1 MSKYTVKQG
10 KRPALSQ
17 GGLAKPSEPIKP
29 SASKKTTI
37 TKAPKSLTK
46 TLHPSNLHKHGYDFA
61 ALSKALPAL
70 APFVGPNAY
79 GNISIDFANP
89 DAVKQLNAALLLHHY
104 HIHDWDIPQGYLC
117 PPIPGRVDYLHYLAD
132 LLNSSHKGKAN
143 RNIRALDIGTGAN
156 GIYPLLGIASYS
168 WQFVGSDIDKVSL
181 DNVGKILA
189 MNPQLAAKL
198 SLRQQLNP
206 RAIFNGVIEKGEYFD
221 VTLCNP
227 PFHRSMADASAGTR
241 RKLNN
246 LAKNKGQSQPQAAQ
260 AQVALNFGGQ
270 KAELWC
276 EGGEAAFLANMIS
289 ESKGFAAQCLWF
301 TSLVS
306 KSENLKP
313 CYAQLA
319 KQEASDVKTIEM
331 HQGNKITRILAWS
344 YLSPSQRQAWAK
356 LRDQSR

>member
-1 MSKYTVKQG
+1 MSKLISKQG

-17 GGLAKPSEPIKP
+17 SGLAKPSTSKKS
-29 SASKKTTI
+29 SASKNANTETVKPL
-37 TKAPKSLTK
+37 TKA
-46 TLHPSNLHKHGYDFA
+46 LHPRNVHKYGYDFA
-61 ALSKALPAL
+61 ALSKTLPAL
-70 APFVGPNAY
+70 TPFVGPNAY

-104 HIHDWDIPQGYLC
+104 SIRDWDIPHGYLC

-132 LLNSSHKGKAN
+132 LLSAPHKGKAN

-156 GIYPLLGIASYS
+156 GIYPLLGIESYS
-168 WQFVGSDIDKVSL
+168 WQFVASDIDKVSL
-181 DNVGKILA
+181 DNVDEILA
-189 MNPQLAAKL
+189 KNPQLAAKL
-198 SLRQQLNP
+198 SLRLQLNP
-206 RAIFNGVIEKGEYFD
+206 KAIFNGVIEKDEYFD
-221 VTLCNP
+221 VSLCNP
-227 PFHRSMADASAGTR
+227 PFHRSLADANAGTQ
-241 RKLNN
+241 RKLSN
-246 LAKNKGQSQPQAAQ
+246 LAKNRGQSQQQAVQ
-260 AQVALNFGGQ
+260 AKVALNFGGQ

-319 KQEASDVKTIEM
+319 KQGTSEVKTIEM

-344 YLSPSQRQAWAK
+344 YLSLSQRQAWAK